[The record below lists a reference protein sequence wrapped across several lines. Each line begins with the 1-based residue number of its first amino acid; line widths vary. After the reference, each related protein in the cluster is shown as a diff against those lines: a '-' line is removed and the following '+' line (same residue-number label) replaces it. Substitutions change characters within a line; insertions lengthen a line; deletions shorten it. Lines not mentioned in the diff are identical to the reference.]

1 MTIKIIASRAA
12 TTIPARQK
20 YRNQRSQRG
29 VTLMELMVGIAIGLL
44 IVAVA
49 LGALMI
55 SRSVSGT
62 VSDASGIQ
70 QQAAYAMRVI
80 GQQLRQAGSL
90 YLNPQPNPAEAG
102 VDAAD
107 TKAIVAASVVVFEA
121 TAGDDS
127 KSASDDLLSTSVPL
141 DYINPATSTLLGSGS
156 PDKLAVG
163 YRRYKEAVYGSST
176 EQTLLRNCLGS
187 PSDDAKNDAQV
198 KILNVFEL
206 NDKNELQCTGN
217 GTVQPLVRNIASFQV
232 RYLLQD
238 NSVPGAT
245 KIQYVTADGVGAAT
259 NWGKVQAVEV
269 CLVLYGDEAIDLPAG
284 STYTGCDGSAVSIP
298 TTGAEARRM
307 HIAFRNVFQLRSQ
320 GLLGTVL

>member
-1 MTIKIIASRAA
+1 MLIKNIASRATP
-12 TTIPARQK
+12 TTSANQK
-20 YRNQRSQRG
+20 YLSQRLQRG
-29 VTLMELMVGIAIGLL
+29 VTLLELMVGIAIGLL
-44 IVAVA
+44 VVAVA
-49 LGALMI
+49 SGALMV

-62 VSDASGIQ
+62 VSDASSIQ
-70 QQAAYAMRVI
+70 QQATYAMRVI

-102 VDAAD
+102 ADAA
-107 TKAIVAASVVVFEA
+107 TLAASVVVFEA
-121 TAGDDS
+121 TAGDTS
-127 KSASDDLLSTSVPL
+127 KSAADDLLSTSPPL
-141 DYINPATSTLLGSGS
+141 DYINPATSTLLGSSS

-198 KILNVFEL
+198 KILSVFER

-217 GTVQPLVRNIASFQV
+217 GTVQPLARNVANFQV

-245 KIQYVTADGVGAAT
+245 KIQYVAASKVGTASD
-259 NWGKVQAVEV
+259 WGKVQAAEV
-269 CLVLYGDEAIDLPAG
+269 CLVLYGDEAIDLPAD
-284 STYTGCDGSAVSIP
+284 SAYTGCDGSSVNIP

-307 HIAFRNVFQLRSQ
+307 HITFRNVFQLRSQ